1 MNQKKIN
8 QGINIPRLRV
18 LSEDHTERIHL
29 SSLEVLRRTGVDV
42 KDEKA
47 VQTLKKGGCF
57 VEGERVRI
65 PEWRVE
71 WALRNTPPR
80 VCLCDRNGNPAMFL
94 EENNV
99 YFGTGSDTP
108 LVMDVE
114 TGQRRSAVL
123 EDIANVSKTVDYLD
137 EISFVMCSGIASDVN
152 PAISDIHHFEAMVN
166 NTEKPI
172 VFTAWCLENLKTIL
186 EMAEVVAGSHD
197 KLRNS
202 PFLALYNEPISPLQ
216 LADDPTQKLMLM
228 AERSLPVVFTP
239 SVLTGGTGPVTIAGG
254 IVQQNAEML
263 SGYVLANLINEGVP
277 FIYGGGVIA
286 MDMATSL
293 MSYASPEFMLAMSGM
308 ADMARHYRLPLF
320 TYAGCSDSN
329 LYDQQASLESA
340 LWILMSSL
348 SGGNLVHDVGYI
360 NNGLTMSLEQLI
372 VSNEVIGMV
381 RRITRGFEINEE
393 TLALDL
399 IDRVGPGGEYLTS
412 THTLKHFKEN
422 WFPDLISRKP
432 FEKWVDEGK
441 KDLGIRANE
450 RARHILE
457 NHTPKA
463 LDEEITQKLR
473 KIVGSRDM

>member
-1 MNQKKIN
+1 MSHRIT
-8 QGINIPRLRV
+8 IPRLRV
-18 LSEDHTERIHL
+18 MSEEEVVRIHL
-29 SSLEVLRRTGVDV
+29 STLEVLRRTGVRV

-47 VQTLKKGGCF
+47 VRIFKKGGCF
-57 VEGERVRI
+57 IDGERVRI
-65 PEWRVE
+65 PEYRVE
-71 WALRNTPPR
+71 WTLRNTPPR
-80 VCLCDRNGNPAMFL
+80 VCLCARNGNPALFL

-108 LVMDVE
+108 HVIDLE
-114 TGQRRSAVL
+114 TGGRRLAVL
-123 EDIANVSKTVDYLD
+123 QDIANVSRVVDYLD

-152 PAISDIHHFEAMVN
+152 PAISDIYHFEAMVN

-172 VFTAWCLENLKTIL
+172 VFTAWSLENLKTIL
-186 EMAEVVAGSHD
+186 EMAEVVAGSRER
-197 KLRNS
+197 LRNN
-202 PFLALYNEPISPLQ
+202 PFLALYTEPISPLQ
-216 LADDPTQKLMLM
+216 LAEDPVQKLMLM

-263 SGYVLANLINEGVP
+263 SGYVLANLIQEGVP

-308 ADMARHYRLPLF
+308 ADLARYYRLPLF
-320 TYAGCSDSN
+320 TYAGCSDAN

-360 NNGLTMSLEQLI
+360 NNGLTTSFEQLV

-381 RRITRGFEINEE
+381 RRITQGVEINEE

-399 IDRVGPGGEYLTS
+399 IDKVGPGGEYLTS
-412 THTLKHFKEN
+412 DHTLRHFKEN

-432 FEKWVDEGK
+432 FEKWVKDGK
-441 KDLGIRANE
+441 KDLGTRANE
-450 RARHILE
+450 RARSILSRHMPE
-457 NHTPKA
+457 P
-463 LDEEITQKLR
+463 LDEKVQKELR
-473 KIVGSRDM
+473 KIVVSRDM